1 MTLRLFVSAGEAS
14 GDAHAA
20 AVVRSLKTRVPEVE
34 VRGLGGPALEAEGA
48 HLLAGLDELS
58 TLGFSEVARRLP
70 FFVGLMRRA
79 MREIETWN
87 PDLVLPVDY
96 PGFNLRLARKVR
108 NRGRRVVYYIAPQV
122 WAWRRERRPG
132 IARAVDHLLVVF
144 PFEEALFQEFGIR
157 TTFVGHPLL
166 DRMAAE
172 ENAADPRVELG
183 LDSKRPLLAL
193 LPGSRSQE
201 IEAILPSLIAGT
213 RELAEARGVQR
224 VVSRAPGIPD
234 RRYAAA
240 RDAGCVLWPGPA
252 GALIRTAD
260 AALVASGTATLETGL
275 LGTPLAVV
283 YRTGWLNWQLARALI
298 RIRTVG
304 LVNIAAGGSRVP
316 ELLQE
321 NLNPRRVHETASR
334 LLFDA
339 DERAAQK
346 RYLAGL
352 ETSLGGP
359 GVAERVAEAVLEL
372 ARA

>member
-58 TLGFSEVARRLP
+58 TLGFSEVARRFL

-79 MREIETWN
+79 LREIETWN
-87 PDLVLPVDY
+87 PDLVLAVDY

-108 NRGRRVVYYIAPQV
+108 SRGRRVVYYIAPQV

-144 PFEEALFQEFGIR
+144 PFEERLFQEFGIR

-172 ENAADPRVELG
+172 ENAPDPRVKLG
-183 LDSKRPLLAL
+183 LDSSRPLLAL

-201 IEAILPSLIAGT
+201 IEAILPALVAGT

-224 VVSRAPGIPD
+224 VVSRAPGIQD
-234 RRYAAA
+234 HRYAAA
-240 RDAGCVLWPGPA
+240 RDAGCVLWPGSA

-283 YRTGWLNWQLARALI
+283 YRTGWLNWHLARALI
-298 RIRTVG
+298 RLRTVG

-321 NLNPRRVHETASR
+321 NLNPERVHETASR

-339 DERAAQK
+339 KERAEQK

-352 ETSLGGP
+352 GASLGGP
-359 GVAERVAEAVLEL
+359 GAAERVAEAVLEL
-372 ARA
+372 GRA